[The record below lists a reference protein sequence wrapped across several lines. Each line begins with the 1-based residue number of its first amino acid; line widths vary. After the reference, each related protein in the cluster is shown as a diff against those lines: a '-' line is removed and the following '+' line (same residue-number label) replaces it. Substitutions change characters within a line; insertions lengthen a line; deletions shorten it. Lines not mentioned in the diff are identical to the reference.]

1 MDMSIVLKT
10 AIVGIGATLVMDLWS
25 CFQKYVIKIPQLNYA
40 LVGRWILGLPGGT
53 LYHPTIVSAPRIY
66 GELSTGWAFHYL
78 TGIIFAFVPLMLN
91 GAEWF
96 SHPSLTTGI
105 LAGLLT
111 LLAPFMVLQP
121 ALGFGIAASRT
132 PRPWLARLLSL
143 LTHLAYGV
151 GLFIAARIMTFSCYA
166 TGAWIGVC

>member
-1 MDMSIVLKT
+1 MDMMLVLKT
-10 AIVGIGATLVMDLWS
+10 VITGMGATGVMDIWS
-25 CFQKYVIKIPQLNYA
+25 CFQKRTLKVPPLNYA

-53 LYHPTIVSAPRIY
+53 LCHHTIVSSPPLR
-66 GELSTGWAFHYL
+66 GELLTGWVFHYL
-78 TGIIFAFVPLMLN
+78 TGILFAVVPLMLY

-96 SHPSLTTGI
+96 THPSLSTGL

-111 LLAPFMVLQP
+111 LFAPFLILQP

-132 PRPWLARLLSL
+132 PRPWLARLFSV

-151 GLFIAARIMTFSCYA
+151 GLYIAASVMS
-166 TGAWIGVC
+166 V